1 MMIFPISRISRRL
14 KLWLVAMFMTLAIAA
29 CSGKVI
35 QHPISKQLSPAIA
48 CQMISH
54 ELGSTKVCGQPQ
66 KIVAIGTSVLE
77 LLLSL
82 DIQPSGFGDRVL
94 FHLGDYNHPSTQIPY
109 LGKLVTSQP
118 INVGLDYKPSLEALL
133 KIKPDLILGTEVN
146 RNQYEMLSKIA
157 PTLLFKSLDTKT
169 NLRVIAK
176 AIGNPQ
182 KAEQIIAENNQRLSN
197 AHKLFSPFIAIHPR
211 ALMLTPDNHLIQNQ
225 LVTSGNSLCGSLVA
239 DLGFKLV
246 DIPATNTKIPPLIS
260 IEMLPQLNN
269 ADLII
274 LLGYNFGKSNQL
286 NEPNKFQESQINHLK
301 QQWEKNAIAQ
311 SMQASKDGQVYFL
324 PAYLC
329 LGLPGP
335 IGTELYLKELQKQL
349 LPTQIN

>member
-1 MMIFPISRISRRL
+1 MIIFPIWRISRRL
-14 KLWLVAMFMTLAIAA
+14 KLWVVAMLTTFTIAA
-29 CSGKVI
+29 CGGRVV

-48 CQMISH
+48 CQVISH
-54 ELGSTKVCGQPQ
+54 EMGSTTVCGQPQ
-66 KIVAIGTSVLE
+66 KIVAIGTSMLE
-77 LLLSL
+77 LILSL
-82 DIQPSGFGDRVL
+82 DIQPAGFANRIL
-94 FHLGDYNHPSTQIPY
+94 FHLGDYDRPSTQIPY

-146 RNQYEMLSKIA
+146 RNQYEILSKIA
-157 PTLLFKSLDTKT
+157 PTLLFKWLDTKT

-182 KAEQIIAENNQRLSN
+182 KAEQIIAENDQRLRN
-197 AHKLFSPFIAIHPR
+197 AHKLFSPFVAAHPR
-211 ALMLTPDNHLIQNQ
+211 VLMLTPDNHLIQNK
-225 LVTSGNSLCGSLVA
+225 LVTGSNSLCGSLVA
-239 DLGFKLV
+239 DLGFQLV
-246 DIPATNTKIPPLIS
+246 YLSAANTKIPPLIS
-260 IEMLPQLNN
+260 IEILPQFNN

-274 LLGYNFGKSNQL
+274 LLGYNFGQSNHL
-286 NEPNKFQESQINHLK
+286 NEPNKFQDNQVNNLK
-301 QQWEKNAIAQ
+301 QEWEKNAIAQ
-311 SMQASKDGQVYFL
+311 SMQASKDGRVYFL

-349 LPTQIN
+349 LLSP